1 MKLPAGAPLG
11 HRLYEGIA
19 MALESVRTNRLRAGL
34 TILGVAIGAMV
45 VIAMAATLNGIRGTV
60 TSIIERTGPKTL
72 FVVRFFR
79 EGLEVDRDEVDRSTF
94 WERFPKL
101 TAAEAKQLRTLPSIE
116 DVTVREV
123 ATASVSYGNE
133 RVPRIPCAG
142 LNPAWIKVLGGEMRS
157 GRNWTAVEEA
167 SGAMVAV
174 INPRLAQLLFN
185 GLDPVGRHIRVEGL
199 PFTVLGVYTDPSS
212 MLGSAGPPA
221 LWMPHPVFIKV
232 VDYFKGWLTIIV
244 IPKPTASVAQAQEEI
259 IASLR
264 ASRRLKP
271 SQPNTFSILT
281 GNKILATFN
290 QVTAGFFL
298 VMLALSSVGLLV
310 GGVGVVAIMMIS
322 VTERTRE
329 IGVRKALG
337 ATRREI
343 LFQFL
348 VEAATL
354 TVLGGGLGLVAG
366 NAIAWLM
373 RTYTPIPAAVPL
385 WSVGVALGAS
395 IVTGV
400 FFGLYPANR
409 AARLDPIDALRYE

>member
-1 MKLPAGAPLG
+1 MTLPRGASLG
-11 HRLYEGIA
+11 HRLYEGVA
-19 MALESVRTNRLRAGL
+19 MALESVRTNKLRAAL

-45 VIAMAATLNGIRGTV
+45 VIAMAATLQGIRGTV
-60 TSIIERTGPKTL
+60 SSIIERTGPKTL

-94 WERFPKL
+94 WERFPRL
-101 TAAEAKQLRTLPSIE
+101 TPAEAKQLRHLPSIE

-123 ATASVSYGNE
+123 APASVSYANE
-133 RVPRIPCAG
+133 RVKIAAAG

-167 SGAMVAV
+167 AGAPVAV

-185 GLDPVGRHIRVEGL
+185 GLDPLGRKIRVDGQ

-212 MLGSAGPPA
+212 MLGTSGPPA
-221 LWMPHPVFIKV
+221 LWMPHPVFTKV
-232 VDYFKGWLTIIV
+232 VDYMKGWLTIIV
-244 IPKPTASVAQAQEEI
+244 IPKPTATVAQAQEEI

-264 ASRRLKP
+264 VSRGLKP
-271 SQPNTFSILT
+271 ADPNSFSILT
-281 GNKILATFN
+281 GNKILQTFN

-337 ATRREI
+337 ATRREV

-354 TVLGGGLGLVAG
+354 TLLGGAVGLLAG
-366 NAIAWLM
+366 SGIAMLM
-373 RTYTPIPAAVPL
+373 RSLTPIRAEVPA
-385 WSVGVALGAS
+385 WSIAVALGAS
-395 IVTGV
+395 IVTGI

-409 AARLDPIDALRYE
+409 AARLDPVEALRYE